1 MKSLRWCAFLIFLLF
16 PSVIFAADLQRLAA
30 PARIT
35 AVTVY
40 PDRALTSRSVSF
52 NLKPGNYLIAF
63 ENLPTIM
70 QDDSVQ
76 VKGRGTAAATIS
88 GLEVKRAFLVQSG
101 EKRVQ
106 ELDGQIREL
115 ERRSGSLDAKKA
127 GVASQKAFIESIR
140 VAWGERISKE
150 LAIGRPTSAELLD
163 ATGFV
168 GTQVTKA
175 EEQTRDIEVEK
186 KKIAD
191 KVDALQRQRNEVAGS
206 RRKETK
212 NVEVLVDVTRAGQ
225 LTLDLAAVI
234 PRAGWTPAYD
244 VRLAA
249 DAAHA
254 ELTFRAMVRQQT
266 GEDWNNV
273 DLTISTA
280 RPASGGAPPELQPW
294 HVSLY
299 RPQPVMRPMEV
310 SAMPAPAAPA
320 PFMAKKAARMKAD
333 GAVSEEA
340 EAEEVP
346 AEIETSQL
354 SEEQSSVSFHIPR
367 PIDVP
372 SDNSQH
378 ASVVAL
384 EKLPVSMEYVAIPK
398 LSPYVFLKSEIVNR
412 TAYPLLPGK
421 VSTFVGATFTGNS
434 QLKKVAAGE
443 KFDLFFGTDDQ
454 VTVKRE
460 ELKQRKEAGMFGNN
474 RASYRYL
481 VTIANYHSNPLTVTL
496 LDQMPLA
503 GDEEIKVSLEEPSL
517 KPEQV
522 KNDGS
527 ITWKMPLKASEK
539 KELSFGILVEYPKDR
554 EITGL

>member
-76 VKGRGTAAATIS
+76 VKGKGTAAATIS

-106 ELDGQIREL
+106 ELDDQIREL
-115 ERRSGSLDAKKA
+115 ERRSGSLDSKKA

-175 EEQTRDIEVEK
+175 EEQTRDIEIEK
-186 KKIAD
+186 KKIAN
-191 KVDALQRQRNEVAGS
+191 KIDALRRQRNEVAGS
-206 RRKETK
+206 QRKETK

-225 LTLDLAAVI
+225 LTLELAAVM
-234 PRAGWTPAYD
+234 PRAGWTPAYG

-273 DLTISTA
+273 DLTLSTA

-294 HVSLY
+294 HISLY
-299 RPQPVMRPMEV
+299 RPQSLMRPMQV
-310 SAMPAPAAPA
+310 GAMPAAPA
-320 PFMAKKAARMKAD
+320 PFLAKRARSLETD
-333 GAVSEEA
+333 GAASEEA
-340 EAEEVP
+340 KDEEAP
-346 AEIETSQL
+346 AEIETAQL

-367 PIDVP
+367 SIDVP

-378 ASVVAL
+378 ASVVAM

-412 TAYPLLPGK
+412 ATYPLLPGK
-421 VSTFVGATFTGNS
+421 VSTFVGTTFTGNS
-434 QLKKVAAGE
+434 QLKKIAAGE

-460 ELKQRKEAGMFGNN
+460 ELKQRKEAGIFGNN

-481 VTIANYHSNPLTVTL
+481 VTMANYHSTPLTVTL
-496 LDQMPLA
+496 LDQLPLA
-503 GDEEIKVSLEEPSL
+503 DDEEIKVSLEEPSL

-554 EITGL
+554 EINGL

>member
-1 MKSLRWCAFLIFLLF
+1 MKSLRWCAFLIFLLI
-16 PSVIFAADLQRLAA
+16 PSVIFAAGSQRLAA
-30 PARIT
+30 PAHIT

-76 VKGRGTAAATIS
+76 VKGKGTAAATIS

-106 ELDGQIREL
+106 ELDDQIREL
-115 ERRSGSLDAKKA
+115 ERRSGSLDAKKS

-206 RRKETK
+206 RQKETK

-234 PRAGWTPAYD
+234 PRAGWAPAYD

-273 DLTISTA
+273 DLTLSTA

-310 SAMPAPAAPA
+310 GAMPAPAAP
-320 PFMAKKAARMKAD
+320 FMAKGRGRIETYGTASEDGKA
-333 GAVSEEA
+333 EEA
-340 EAEEVP
+340 S
-346 AEIETSQL
+346 AEIETAQA

-378 ASVVAL
+378 ASVVAM

-412 TAYPLLPGK
+412 ATYPLLPGK
-421 VSTFVGATFTGNS
+421 VSTFVGTTFTGNS

-460 ELKQRKEAGMFGNN
+460 ELKQRKEASMFGSN

-481 VTIANYHSNPLTVTL
+481 VTMANYHSQPLTVTL
-496 LDQMPLA
+496 LDQLPLA

-517 KPEQV
+517 KPEQI

-527 ITWKMPLKASEK
+527 ITWKMPLKSGEK
-539 KELSFGILVEYPKDR
+539 KELNFGILVEYPKDR
-554 EITGL
+554 EISGL